1 MRKYL
6 DKCQQNYGDMEDDS
20 YLFSNL
26 GHHLLKS
33 GRTELFPD
41 IFLDLK
47 YVEACLN
54 STSYTSV
61 DLLNDYSRYGEHIMG
76 KVKLLPYLCKTNPNR
91 KLRDKT

>member
-76 KVKLLPYLCKTNPNR
+76 KVRGKNQILWAR
-91 KLRDKT
+91 FF